1 MMEVDHQPQEQN
13 FLASVS
19 DLMSGLLFVF
29 MIVLMGFVYEAT
41 KVKEDYEKQQ
51 EELIKTQ
58 QQAEKERSYFEKKS
72 RELED
77 IATNSVR
84 VRSTILANLIQDLEG
99 AADVTI
105 DTEGGILRLGQK
117 FLLYT
122 SGHTKTVSQ
131 ENLEKVSHSLSSIL
145 SCHVANA
152 IKGAECEKNSQPIE
166 AVFIEGHTD
175 NVPLGPTLI
184 QKTGLKDNRELSTIR
199 AVHTYNDMLLY
210 APELASYRNESG
222 QPVIS
227 VSGYGS
233 DRPVKGHEWT
243 KATNDPVNR
252 RIDIRIIMAPF
263 TQDDIKKVSG

>member
-1 MMEVDHQPQEQN
+1 MMEASHLPQEQN

-41 KVKEDYEKQQ
+41 KVKKDYEKQQ

-58 QQAEKERSYFEKKS
+58 QQAEKERAYFEKKS

-77 IATNSVR
+77 IATNSVQ
-84 VRSTILANLIQDLEG
+84 VRSSILTNLIEDLDG

-105 DTEGGILRLGQK
+105 DTEGGILRLGQE
-117 FLLYT
+117 FLLYS
-122 SGHTKTVSQ
+122 SGNTKTDSQ
-131 ENLEKVSHSLSSIL
+131 ANLEKVARSLASIL
-145 SCHVANA
+145 SCHVANTTHQ
-152 IKGAECEKNSQPIE
+152 CDKNSRQIE
-166 AVFIEGHTD
+166 AVFLEGHTD
-175 NVPLGPTLI
+175 NVPLGRGLSL
-184 QKTGLKDNRELSTIR
+184 KTGLKDNRELSTIR
-199 AVHTYNDMLLY
+199 AVHTYNDMLVY

-233 DRPVKGHEWT
+233 DRPVKGHEWSEP
-243 KATNDPVNR
+243 NSDPVNR

-263 TQDDIKKVSG
+263 TRDDIKKISG